1 MASSSKKITVTI
13 ADGSG
18 KACRMQ
24 IKADATVEDLAARYG
39 RFRARA
45 SEADDD
51 ADPPRF
57 RLHRD
62 DGEALKPTLA
72 ASALEGE
79 LLMAV
84 AVAAYGAPVPEPDDE
99 EYDDVDPLADDDED
113 AILCE
118 ETPLSQVA
126 GLLVH
131 REGEPVPGSTWH
143 VIPTLRSPPPAVT
156 NDEFCYAELVDECV
170 KMIEVVD
177 LAKFWDDREGLGG
190 DKDGPTFREA
200 TKQVSVARAV
210 ALCVDG
216 FDDTTHTPREAGLQA
231 RGVPW
236 PEKRDDAGH
245 WAMLGYGHAAA
256 AITASLLAVARPK
269 VEWKVVAGPH
279 YACVVGEKPGVYVE
293 RPPPG
298 PDDELV
304 LDDGTEAWLVDA
316 AAPLLEYH
324 AKGAFRD
331 VVKKS
336 GFMILGGVRDGDHV
350 AVLEQRSIFKRRPV
364 PAWAPVA
371 SPEDMRQLWATKN
384 IDDGDK
390 LGGKSRLD
398 ALPTRPSDALG
409 DSLRLFPGERAARET
424 ADNKADAPAP
434 PPKVAGARPGDWLA
448 LKTEGT
454 AAFRKAGKDRGAVED
469 AYVAYS
475 AALDALR
482 RCDGD
487 VAADPGDACAAGA
500 AGADAARFAAA
511 TCLGNRSAAALALCD
526 FAQAAADAEG
536 ALAWLGA
543 LSDGARRDRQA
554 LLTEKRA
561 RLAARRQRATAS
573 LARRAPRDW
582 PFASVVMPTTPDRLH
597 FAERGAARALRC
609 FLALDYPGQLELVVL
624 DDESE
629 DERSLE
635 FWKVASGR
643 DRRVRYACC
652 PARSSLGHKR
662 NVGAREALGSV
673 LLHFDDDDVY
683 GPGYART
690 LVAPVAFGG
699 YQVAKLSAWLV
710 WDAHSGS
717 AGYVDLDERA
727 LTDARACPAML
738 APLLRKG
745 RDSYGFNFCYAA
757 SLARKLP
764 FPEIGFGEDAAFIA
778 NALRAKHRVAYV
790 RDGAASVLHV
800 QHGENASRSIALSS
814 CGEPFLRASPLWPSL
829 GAADLAATGGAARAD
844 GKAGHENRGLFVF
857 DTERLAARGD
867 DDGAMVSLLSWV
879 QSDAGFAP
887 NRKEKLGLA

>member
-24 IKADATVEDLAARYG
+24 IKADATV
-39 RFRARA
+39 
-45 SEADDD
+45 
-51 ADPPRF
+51 
-57 RLHRD
+57 
-62 DGEALKPTLA
+62 
-72 ASALEGE
+72 
-79 LLMAV
+79 
-84 AVAAYGAPVPEPDDE
+84 AAYGAPVPEPDDE
-99 EYDDVDPLADDDED
+99 KYDDVDPLADDDED

-118 ETPLSQVA
+118 ETPLSKVA

-177 LAKFWDDREGLGG
+177 LAKFWDEREGLGG

-216 FDDTTHTPREAGLQA
+216 FDEATHTPREAGLQA

-371 SPEDMRQLWATKN
+371 
-384 IDDGDK
+384 
-390 LGGKSRLD
+390 
-398 ALPTRPSDALG
+398 
-409 DSLRLFPGERAARET
+409 
-424 ADNKADAPAP
+424 
-434 PPKVAGARPGDWLA
+434 GARPGDWLA

-500 AGADAARFAAA
+500 AGADAARP
-511 TCLGNRSAAALALCD
+511 C
-526 FAQAAADAEG
+526 
-536 ALAWLGA
+536 
-543 LSDGARRDRQA
+543 
-554 LLTEKRA
+554 
-561 RLAARRQRATAS
+561 
-573 LARRAPRDW
+573 
-582 PFASVVMPTTPDRLH
+582 
-597 FAERGAARALRC
+597 
-609 FLALDYPGQLELVVL
+609 
-624 DDESE
+624 
-629 DERSLE
+629 
-635 FWKVASGR
+635 
-643 DRRVRYACC
+643 
-652 PARSSLGHKR
+652 
-662 NVGAREALGSV
+662 
-673 LLHFDDDDVY
+673 
-683 GPGYART
+683 
-690 LVAPVAFGG
+690 
-699 YQVAKLSAWLV
+699 
-710 WDAHSGS
+710 
-717 AGYVDLDERA
+717 
-727 LTDARACPAML
+727 
-738 APLLRKG
+738 
-745 RDSYGFNFCYAA
+745 
-757 SLARKLP
+757 
-764 FPEIGFGEDAAFIA
+764 
-778 NALRAKHRVAYV
+778 
-790 RDGAASVLHV
+790 
-800 QHGENASRSIALSS
+800 
-814 CGEPFLRASPLWPSL
+814 
-829 GAADLAATGGAARAD
+829 
-844 GKAGHENRGLFVF
+844 
-857 DTERLAARGD
+857 
-867 DDGAMVSLLSWV
+867 
-879 QSDAGFAP
+879 
-887 NRKEKLGLA
+887 

>member
-84 AVAAYGAPVPEPDDE
+84 AVDERGAPLAPPPAPAAPEPAAAAPAPKPPPPPPTPQKVAAYGAPVPEPDVE

-156 NDEFCYAELVDECV
+156 NDAFCYAELVDECV

-216 FDDTTHTPREAGLQA
+216 FDEATHTPREAGLQA

-371 SPEDMRQLWATKN
+371 SPEDMQQLWATKN

-424 ADNKADAPAP
+424 AESKADAPAP
-434 PPKVAGARPGDWLA
+434 PPKVAGAKPGDWLA

-454 AAFRKAGKDRGAVED
+454 AAFRKAGRDRGAVED

-561 RLAARRQRATAS
+561 RLAARRQKATAS

-597 FAERGAARALRC
+597 FAERGAASR
-609 FLALDYPGQLELVVL
+609 F
-624 DDESE
+624 
-629 DERSLE
+629 
-635 FWKVASGR
+635 FI
-643 DRRVRYACC
+643 DR
-652 PARSSLGHKR
+652 GK
-662 NVGAREALGSV
+662 N
-673 LLHFDDDDVY
+673 D
-683 GPGYART
+683 
-690 LVAPVAFGG
+690 AF
-699 YQVAKLSAWLV
+699 
-710 WDAHSGS
+710 
-717 AGYVDLDERA
+717 R
-727 LTDARACPAML
+727 
-738 APLLRKG
+738 
-745 RDSYGFNFCYAA
+745 
-757 SLARKLP
+757 
-764 FPEIGFGEDAAFIA
+764 
-778 NALRAKHRVAYV
+778 
-790 RDGAASVLHV
+790 
-800 QHGENASRSIALSS
+800 
-814 CGEPFLRASPLWPSL
+814 
-829 GAADLAATGGAARAD
+829 
-844 GKAGHENRGLFVF
+844 
-857 DTERLAARGD
+857 
-867 DDGAMVSLLSWV
+867 
-879 QSDAGFAP
+879 
-887 NRKEKLGLA
+887 